1 MLNKTIGFVTLLLCL
16 CGSLVLQAAG
26 EKQLKSAA
34 DGKAKL
40 VLAERGQTKYVIQRA
55 ADASPVEV
63 RAVNDLAE
71 YLKKISGATF
81 PVVTEDKAADAP
93 RIIVGKSLSQSLLGK
108 EKVNSLGLDDFI
120 IRTCGDNVVLAGGG
134 PRGTAFA
141 VYSLLERDLGCIWF
155 NPFGDEYV
163 PQRNVLTLPEINR
176 RETPAFHY
184 RELNATFWRM
194 VPYEKEGAFLLRN
207 KIAQSGEIEWGGVD
221 RVYAHPK
228 MHSIFFYIVPPAAI
242 NPAKNHYHEP
252 KDVESIF
259 NDHPEWF
266 SLVGGKRVSSR
277 QLCFS
282 NPELRK
288 TFTSNFLSN
297 IEKHAG
303 KGVFNVSRR
312 DVGEEYC
319 ECEACR
325 AWVKRE
331 GGVVSAPMLDF
342 VDELAKTVKAKYP
355 EAVVSIWAYTETE
368 CPSVL
373 TFPDNVVLDFMPLEK
388 KNFAASLEH
397 PSNAKVLDDL
407 RMWKTKVRKF
417 DTWYYPNPYA
427 VSLAPIG
434 NLHNLADDFRMY
446 KQLNMDGFYY
456 IEQDVGV
463 METHHLTDLQ
473 SWLIAKLEWDADQ
486 DVDKLI
492 MTFTEPYYGAAA
504 PMIREYINRLEKA
517 TRDMKTPIS
526 WSPTLPEFT
535 YLTPVFLRD
544 AQTLFDRAEAA
555 VTNDPTRLLR
565 VRQARMS
572 LDRVS
577 LLLWDKSAT
586 DAGWMKQ
593 QKTETAKRYETTFN
607 TTAQQRLQKPE
618 FRDEMLKSFAMFLR
632 TYGTDVPLPAEFAG
646 KDAKQLIPDAIMK
659 SNNSAIVNDPKA
671 AIGKA
676 LMYKTQGES
685 PLAFGYYDMTN
696 KKSFCGGKIAK
707 SQIDT
712 AGYKFYKMGRAKL
725 SPQGYAWSANWKMQV
740 RLDSQFDAVQPDREY
755 DFYISLRFEGPAYLA
770 GQEGKTDAI
779 FLDRFVFVPVEGK

>member
-1 MLNKTIGFVTLLLCL
+1 V
-16 CGSLVLQAAG
+16 
-26 EKQLKSAA
+26 EKQLMLKS
-34 DGKAKL
+34 DGKMKII
-40 VLAERGQTKYVIQRA
+40 LAEDGQTKYVIQMA

-63 RAVNDLAE
+63 RAVNDLGE

-81 PVVTEDKAADAP
+81 PVVTADKAADAP
-93 RIIVGKSLSQSLLGK
+93 KIIVGKSLSESLLGK

-120 IRTCGDNVVLAGGG
+120 IRTCGYNVVLAGGG

-163 PQRNVLTLPEINR
+163 PQKNVLGLSEIDR
-176 RETPAFHY
+176 LETPAFHY
-184 RELNATFWRM
+184 RVLNTTFHKM
-194 VPYEKEGAFLLRN
+194 VTYEKEGAFLLRN
-207 KIAQSGEIEWGGVD
+207 KIVQSGQPEWGGMD
-221 RVYAHPK
+221 RVYAHPM
-228 MHSIFFYIVPPAAI
+228 MHSIYFYIVPPAAI

-252 KDVESIF
+252 QDVENIF
-259 NDHPEWF
+259 KAHPEWF
-266 SLVGGKRVSSR
+266 SLVGGKRVSNR

-288 TFTSNFLSN
+288 TFTSNFLNN
-297 IEKHAG
+297 IKKHSG

-312 DVGEEYC
+312 DVNGEYC
-319 ECEACR
+319 ECEDCR
-325 AWVKRE
+325 ALVKRE
-331 GGVVSAPMLDF
+331 GGVVGAPMLDF
-342 VDELAKTVKAKYP
+342 VVELAKTVNAKYP
-355 EAVVSIWAYTETE
+355 EAVVSIWAYTDTE
-368 CPSVL
+368 CPTI
-373 TFPDNVVLDFMPLEK
+373 TFPDNVVLDFIPLEK

-397 PSNAKVLDDL
+397 PSNAKFFDDL
-407 RMWKTKVRKF
+407 LRWKTKVQKF

-427 VSLAPIG
+427 ISLAPIG

-526 WSPTLPEFT
+526 WSPPLPEFT
-535 YLTPVFLRD
+535 YLTPVFLQE
-544 AQTLFDRAEAA
+544 AQALFDRVETA
-555 VTNDPTRLLR
+555 VANDSTRLLR

-572 LDRVS
+572 LDRVC
-577 LLLWDKSAT
+577 LMLWDKLAA
-586 DAGWMKQ
+586 DAGWTKQ
-593 QKTETAKRYETTFN
+593 QKAETAKRYEKTFSA
-607 TTAQQRLQKPE
+607 TAQQRLQKPE

-632 TYGTDVPLPAEFAG
+632 TYGTDFSLPTEFAG
-646 KDAKQLIPDAIMK
+646 KDAKQLIPDAIMQ
-659 SNNSAIVNDPKA
+659 SNNSAIVDDPKA

-696 KKSFCGGKIAK
+696 KKSFCGGKIGN
-707 SQIDT
+707 SLIDT
-712 AGYKFYKMGRAKL
+712 VGYKFYKMGRAKL
-725 SPQGYAWSANWKMQV
+725 STQGYAWSANWKMQV
-740 RLDSQFDAVQPDREY
+740 RLDSQFDAAQPDREY
-755 DFYISLRFEGPAYLA
+755 DFYISLRFEGPAYLS

-779 FLDRFVFVPVEGK
+779 FLDRFVFVPVERK